1 MAGVICR
8 KWGIMESK
16 EKVKTK
22 YRSDSM
28 TYAFLLYPHA
38 NIRYRQSLL
47 QLAVQEL
54 SMTLAALGRGAE
66 VVPKEM
72 GGAMFLTF
80 EEEKLTARDM
90 RMLSQLASVYMLFS
104 MEDGRLTPLERTH
117 PNYVGEDLPALLK
130 YKGKTNEMFTD
141 TMLTMALA
149 SSAFMPVH
157 DSQLIVCDPMAGRGT
172 TLMLALRRGYHGV
185 GIEID
190 KADVKESADYM
201 TRYLEFHRTKY
212 KRTDS
217 SLTVRGKVG
226 GRENKFVFSDSA
238 EHFKDGDT
246 RTLRLICGD
255 TRDAAALLKP
265 QSVHL
270 MVTDIPYGVQK
281 GTAGR
286 QDSIGGTLEAALSGW
301 FDVLKHGGV
310 LAMSFNTHVTK
321 REALI
326 QLCEKAGFEIVETEN
341 LEHWVEQAISRDVI
355 LARKA

>member
-1 MAGVICR
+1 
-8 KWGIMESK
+8 
-16 EKVKTK
+16 
-22 YRSDSM
+22 M

-54 SMTLAALGRGAE
+54 SMTLSALGRETE
-66 VVPKEM
+66 VVPQKM

-80 EEEKLTARDM
+80 EAAKLTERDM
-90 RMLSQLASVYMLFS
+90 RMLSQLASVYMLFE
-104 MEDGRLTPLERTH
+104 MEDGKLTTLERTH

-149 SSAFMPVH
+149 ASAFMPVH
-157 DSQLIVCDPMAGRGT
+157 DSQLVVCDPMAGRGT

-185 GIEID
+185 GIEIG
-190 KADVKESADYM
+190 KADVKEAADYM
-201 TRYLEFHRTKY
+201 TRYLEFHRIKY
-212 KRTDS
+212 KRTDNA
-217 SLTVRGKVG
+217 LTVRGQVG

-255 TRDAAALLKP
+255 TREAEALLKP
-265 QSVHL
+265 NTVHL
-270 MVTDIPYGVQK
+270 MVTDAPYGVQK

-286 QDSIGGTLEAALSGW
+286 QDSIGGTIEAALPGW
-301 FDVLKHGGV
+301 LDVLKSGGV
-310 LAMSFNTHVTK
+310 LAMSFNTHVTR
-321 REALI
+321 REGLVR
-326 QLCEKAGFEIVETEN
+326 LFEKAGFEIVQTAN

-355 LARKA
+355 LARKP

>member
-1 MAGVICR
+1 
-8 KWGIMESK
+8 
-16 EKVKTK
+16 
-22 YRSDSM
+22 M

-54 SMTLAALGRGAE
+54 SMTLSALGREAE
-66 VVPKEM
+66 VVPQKM

-80 EEEKLTARDM
+80 EAAKLTERDM
-90 RMLSQLASVYMLFS
+90 RMLSQLASVYMLFE
-104 MEDGRLTPLERTH
+104 MEDGKLTTLERTH

-149 SSAFMPVH
+149 ASAFMPVH
-157 DSQLIVCDPMAGRGT
+157 DSQLVVCDPMAGRGT
-172 TLMLALRRGYHGV
+172 TLMLALRRGYHGI
-185 GIEID
+185 GIEIG
-190 KADVKESADYM
+190 KADVKEAADYM
-201 TRYLEFHRTKY
+201 TRYLEFHRIKY

-217 SLTVRGKVG
+217 ALTVRGQVG

-255 TRDAAALLKP
+255 TREAEALLKP
-265 QSVHL
+265 NSVHL
-270 MVTDIPYGVQK
+270 MVTDAPYGVQK

-286 QDSIGGTLEAALSGW
+286 QDSIGGTIAAALPGW
-301 FDVLKHGGV
+301 FDVLKSGGV
-310 LAMSFNTHVTK
+310 LAMSFNTHVTR
-321 REALI
+321 REGLVR
-326 QLCEKAGFEIVETEN
+326 LFEKAGFEIVQTAN

-355 LARKA
+355 LARKP

>member
-1 MAGVICR
+1 
-8 KWGIMESK
+8 
-16 EKVKTK
+16 
-22 YRSDSM
+22 M

-54 SMTLAALGRGAE
+54 SMTLSALGREAE
-66 VVPKEM
+66 VVPQKM

-80 EEEKLTARDM
+80 EAAKLTERDM
-90 RMLSQLASVYMLFS
+90 RMLSQLASVYMLFE
-104 MEDGRLTPLERTH
+104 MEDGKLTTLERTH

-149 SSAFMPVH
+149 ASTFMPVH
-157 DSQLIVCDPMAGRGT
+157 DSQLVVCDPMAGRGT

-185 GIEID
+185 GIEIG
-190 KADVKESADYM
+190 KADVKEAADYM
-201 TRYLEFHRTKY
+201 TRYLEFHRIKY

-217 SLTVRGKVG
+217 ALTVRGQVG

-255 TRDAAALLKP
+255 TREAEALLKP
-265 QSVHL
+265 NSVHL
-270 MVTDIPYGVQK
+270 MVTDAPYGVQK

-286 QDSIGGTLEAALSGW
+286 QDSIGGTIAAALPGW
-301 FDVLKHGGV
+301 FDVLKSGGV
-310 LAMSFNTHVTK
+310 LAMSFNTHVT
-321 REALI
+321 RWEGLVR
-326 QLCEKAGFEIVETEN
+326 LFEKAGFEIVQTAN

-355 LARKA
+355 LARKP

>member
-1 MAGVICR
+1 
-8 KWGIMESK
+8 
-16 EKVKTK
+16 
-22 YRSDSM
+22 M

-54 SMTLAALGRGAE
+54 SMTLSALGREAE
-66 VVPKEM
+66 VVPQKM

-80 EEEKLTARDM
+80 EAAKLTERDM
-90 RMLSQLASVYMLFS
+90 RMLSQLASVYMLFE
-104 MEDGRLTPLERTH
+104 MEDGKLTTLERTH

-149 SSAFMPVH
+149 ASAFMPVH
-157 DSQLIVCDPMAGRGT
+157 DSQLVVCDPMAGRGT

-185 GIEID
+185 GIEIG
-190 KADVKESADYM
+190 KADVKEAADYM
-201 TRYLEFHRTKY
+201 TRYLEFHRIKY

-217 SLTVRGKVG
+217 ALTVRGQVG

-255 TRDAAALLKP
+255 TREAEALLKP
-265 QSVHL
+265 NSVHL
-270 MVTDIPYGVQK
+270 MVTDAPYGVQK

-286 QDSIGGTLEAALSGW
+286 QDSIGGTIAAALPGW
-301 FDVLKHGGV
+301 FDMLKSGGV
-310 LAMSFNTHVTK
+310 LAMSFNTHVTR
-321 REALI
+321 REGLVR
-326 QLCEKAGFEIVETEN
+326 LFEKAGFEIVQTAN

-355 LARKA
+355 LARKP

>member
-1 MAGVICR
+1 
-8 KWGIMESK
+8 
-16 EKVKTK
+16 
-22 YRSDSM
+22 M

-54 SMTLAALGRGAE
+54 SMTLSALGREAE
-66 VVPKEM
+66 VVPKKM

-80 EEEKLTARDM
+80 EAAKLTERDM
-90 RMLSQLASVYMLFS
+90 RMLSQLASVYMLFE
-104 MEDGRLTPLERTH
+104 MEDGKLTTLERTH

-149 SSAFMPVH
+149 ASAFMPVH
-157 DSQLIVCDPMAGRGT
+157 DSQLVVCDPMAGRGT

-185 GIEID
+185 GIEIG
-190 KADVKESADYM
+190 KADVKEAADYM
-201 TRYLEFHRTKY
+201 TRYLEFHRIKY

-217 SLTVRGKVG
+217 ALTVRGQVG

-255 TRDAAALLKP
+255 TREAEALLKLNN
-265 QSVHL
+265 VHL
-270 MVTDIPYGVQK
+270 MVTDAPYGVQK

-286 QDSIGGTLEAALSGW
+286 QDSIGGTIAAALPGW
-301 FDVLKHGGV
+301 FDVLKSGGV
-310 LAMSFNTHVTK
+310 LAMSFNTHVTR
-321 REALI
+321 REGLVR
-326 QLCEKAGFEIVETEN
+326 LFEKAGFEIVQTAN

-355 LARKA
+355 LARKP

>member
-1 MAGVICR
+1 
-8 KWGIMESK
+8 
-16 EKVKTK
+16 
-22 YRSDSM
+22 M

-54 SMTLAALGRGAE
+54 SMTLSALGREAE
-66 VVPKEM
+66 VVPQKM

-80 EEEKLTARDM
+80 EAAKLTERDM
-90 RMLSQLASVYMLFS
+90 RMLSQLASVYMLFE
-104 MEDGRLTPLERTH
+104 MEDGKLTTLERTH

-149 SSAFMPVH
+149 ASAFMPVH
-157 DSQLIVCDPMAGRGT
+157 DSQLVVCDPMAGRGT

-185 GIEID
+185 GIEIG
-190 KADVKESADYM
+190 KADVKEAADYM
-201 TRYLEFHRTKY
+201 TRYLEFHRIKY

-217 SLTVRGKVG
+217 ALTVRGQVG

-255 TRDAAALLKP
+255 TREAEALLKP
-265 QSVHL
+265 NSVQPMESCL
-270 MVTDIPYGVQK
+270 PAVPFCTP
-281 GTAGR
+281 
-286 QDSIGGTLEAALSGW
+286 
-301 FDVLKHGGV
+301 
-310 LAMSFNTHVTK
+310 
-321 REALI
+321 
-326 QLCEKAGFEIVETEN
+326 
-341 LEHWVEQAISRDVI
+341 
-355 LARKA
+355 

>member
-1 MAGVICR
+1 
-8 KWGIMESK
+8 
-16 EKVKTK
+16 
-22 YRSDSM
+22 M

-54 SMTLAALGRGAE
+54 SMTLSALGREAE
-66 VVPKEM
+66 VVPQKM

-80 EEEKLTARDM
+80 EAAKLTERDM
-90 RMLSQLASVYMLFS
+90 RMLSQLASVYMLFE
-104 MEDGRLTPLERTH
+104 MEDGKLTTLERTH

-149 SSAFMPVH
+149 ASAFMPAH
-157 DSQLIVCDPMAGRGT
+157 DSQLVVCDPMAGRGT

-185 GIEID
+185 GIEIG
-190 KADVKESADYM
+190 KADVKEAADYM
-201 TRYLEFHRTKY
+201 TRYLEFHRIKY

-217 SLTVRGKVG
+217 ALTVRGQVG

-255 TRDAAALLKP
+255 TREAEALLKP
-265 QSVHL
+265 NSVHL
-270 MVTDIPYGVQK
+270 MVTDAPYGVQK

-286 QDSIGGTLEAALSGW
+286 QDSIGGTIAAALPGW
-301 FDVLKHGGV
+301 FDVLKSGGV
-310 LAMSFNTHVTK
+310 LAMSFNTHVTR
-321 REALI
+321 REGLVR
-326 QLCEKAGFEIVETEN
+326 LFEKAGFEIVQTAN

-355 LARKA
+355 LARKP

>member
-1 MAGVICR
+1 
-8 KWGIMESK
+8 
-16 EKVKTK
+16 
-22 YRSDSM
+22 M

-47 QLAVQEL
+47 QLAMQEL
-54 SMTLAALGRGAE
+54 SMTLSALGREAE
-66 VVPKEM
+66 VVPQKM

-80 EEEKLTARDM
+80 EAAKLTERDM
-90 RMLSQLASVYMLFS
+90 RMLSQLASVYMLFE
-104 MEDGRLTPLERTH
+104 MEDGKLTTLERTH

-149 SSAFMPVH
+149 ASAFMPVH
-157 DSQLIVCDPMAGRGT
+157 DSQLVVCDPMAGRGT

-185 GIEID
+185 GIEIG
-190 KADVKESADYM
+190 KADVKEAADYM
-201 TRYLEFHRTKY
+201 TRYLEFHRIKY

-217 SLTVRGKVG
+217 ALTVRGQVG

-255 TRDAAALLKP
+255 TREAEALLKP
-265 QSVHL
+265 NSVHL
-270 MVTDIPYGVQK
+270 MVTDAPYGVQK

-286 QDSIGGTLEAALSGW
+286 QDSIGGTIAAALPGW
-301 FDVLKHGGV
+301 FDVLKSGGV
-310 LAMSFNTHVTK
+310 LAMSFNTHVT
-321 REALI
+321 RQEGLVR
-326 QLCEKAGFEIVETEN
+326 LFEKAGFEIVQTAN

-355 LARKA
+355 LARKP

>member
-1 MAGVICR
+1 
-8 KWGIMESK
+8 
-16 EKVKTK
+16 
-22 YRSDSM
+22 M

-54 SMTLAALGRGAE
+54 SMTLSALGREAE
-66 VVPKEM
+66 VVPQKM

-80 EEEKLTARDM
+80 EAAKLTERDM
-90 RMLSQLASVYMLFS
+90 RMLSQLASVYTLFE
-104 MEDGRLTPLERTH
+104 MEDGKLTTLERTH

-149 SSAFMPVH
+149 ASAFMPVH
-157 DSQLIVCDPMAGRGT
+157 DSQLVVCDPMAGRGT

-185 GIEID
+185 GIEIG
-190 KADVKESADYM
+190 KADVKEAADYM
-201 TRYLEFHRTKY
+201 TRYLEFHRIKY

-217 SLTVRGKVG
+217 ALTVRGQVG

-255 TRDAAALLKP
+255 TREAEALLKP
-265 QSVHL
+265 NSVHL
-270 MVTDIPYGVQK
+270 MVTDAPYGVQK

-286 QDSIGGTLEAALSGW
+286 QDSIGGTIAAALPGW
-301 FDVLKHGGV
+301 FDVLKSGGV
-310 LAMSFNTHVTK
+310 LAMSFNTHVTR
-321 REALI
+321 REGLVR
-326 QLCEKAGFEIVETEN
+326 LFEKAGFEIEQTAN

-355 LARKA
+355 LARKP

>member
-1 MAGVICR
+1 
-8 KWGIMESK
+8 
-16 EKVKTK
+16 
-22 YRSDSM
+22 M

-54 SMTLAALGRGAE
+54 SMTLSALGREAE
-66 VVPKEM
+66 AVPQKM

-80 EEEKLTARDM
+80 EAAKLTERDM
-90 RMLSQLASVYMLFS
+90 RMLSQLASVYMLFE
-104 MEDGRLTPLERTH
+104 MEDGKLTTLERTH

-149 SSAFMPVH
+149 ASAFMPVH
-157 DSQLIVCDPMAGRGT
+157 DSQLVVCDPMAGRGT

-185 GIEID
+185 GIEIG
-190 KADVKESADYM
+190 KADVKEAADYM
-201 TRYLEFHRTKY
+201 TRYLEFHRIKY

-217 SLTVRGKVG
+217 ALTVRGQVG

-255 TRDAAALLKP
+255 TREAEALLKP
-265 QSVHL
+265 NSVHL
-270 MVTDIPYGVQK
+270 MVTDAPYGVQK

-286 QDSIGGTLEAALSGW
+286 QDSIGGTIAAALPGW
-301 FDVLKHGGV
+301 FDVLKSGGV
-310 LAMSFNTHVTK
+310 LAMSFNTHVTR
-321 REALI
+321 REGLVR
-326 QLCEKAGFEIVETEN
+326 LFEKAGFEIVQTAN

-355 LARKA
+355 LARKP

>member
-1 MAGVICR
+1 
-8 KWGIMESK
+8 
-16 EKVKTK
+16 
-22 YRSDSM
+22 M

-54 SMTLAALGRGAE
+54 SMTLSALGRETE
-66 VVPKEM
+66 VVPQKM

-80 EEEKLTARDM
+80 EAAKLTERDM
-90 RMLSQLASVYMLFS
+90 RMLSQLASVYMLFE
-104 MEDGRLTPLERTH
+104 MEDGKLTTLERTH
-117 PNYVGEDLPALLK
+117 PNYVREDLPALLK
-130 YKGKTNEMFTD
+130 YKGKTNEMFTG

-149 SSAFMPVH
+149 ASAFMPVH
-157 DSQLIVCDPMAGRGT
+157 DSQLVVCDPMAGRGT

-185 GIEID
+185 GIEIG
-190 KADVKESADYM
+190 KADVKEAADYM
-201 TRYLEFHRTKY
+201 TRYLEFHRIKY

-217 SLTVRGKVG
+217 ALTVRGQVG

-255 TRDAAALLKP
+255 TREAEALLKP
-265 QSVHL
+265 NSVHL
-270 MVTDIPYGVQK
+270 MVTDAPYGVQK

-286 QDSIGGTLEAALSGW
+286 QDSIGGTIAAALPGW
-301 FDVLKHGGV
+301 FDVLKSGGV
-310 LAMSFNTHVTK
+310 LAMSFNTHVTR
-321 REALI
+321 REGLVR
-326 QLCEKAGFEIVETEN
+326 LFEKAGFEIVQTAN

-355 LARKA
+355 LARKP

>member
-1 MAGVICR
+1 
-8 KWGIMESK
+8 
-16 EKVKTK
+16 
-22 YRSDSM
+22 M

-38 NIRYRQSLL
+38 NVRYRQSLL

-54 SMTLAALGRGAE
+54 AMTLSALGREAE
-66 VVPKEM
+66 VIPKEM
-72 GGAMFLTF
+72 GGATFLTF
-80 EEEKLTARDM
+80 EAAKLTERDM
-90 RMLSQLASVYMLFS
+90 RMLSQLASIYMLFA
-104 MEDGRLTPLERTH
+104 MEDGKLTPLARTH
-117 PNYVGEDLPALLK
+117 PNYIGEDLPALLK

-149 SSAFMPVH
+149 ASAFMPVH
-157 DSQLIVCDPMAGRGT
+157 DSQLVVCDPMAGRGT

-185 GIEID
+185 GIEIG
-190 KADVKESADYM
+190 KADVKEATDYM
-201 TRYLEFHRTKY
+201 TRYLEFHRIKY

-217 SLTVRGKVG
+217 ALTVRGQVG

-255 TRDAAALLKP
+255 TREAAALLKP
-265 QSVHL
+265 GSVHL
-270 MVTDIPYGVQK
+270 MVTDAPYGVQK

-286 QDSIGGTLEAALSGW
+286 QDSIGGTIAAALPGW
-301 FDVLKHGGV
+301 FSVLKSGGV

-321 REALI
+321 RDGLVR
-326 QLCEKAGFEIVETEN
+326 LFEKAGFEIVQTAN

-355 LARKA
+355 LARKP

>member
-1 MAGVICR
+1 
-8 KWGIMESK
+8 
-16 EKVKTK
+16 
-22 YRSDSM
+22 M

-54 SMTLAALGRGAE
+54 SMTLSALGREAE
-66 VVPKEM
+66 VAPQKM

-80 EEEKLTARDM
+80 EAAKLTERDM
-90 RMLSQLASVYMLFS
+90 RMLSQLASVYMLFE
-104 MEDGRLTPLERTH
+104 MEDGKLTTLERTH

-149 SSAFMPVH
+149 ASAFMPVH
-157 DSQLIVCDPMAGRGT
+157 DSQLVVCDPMAGRGT

-185 GIEID
+185 GIEIG
-190 KADVKESADYM
+190 KADVKEAADYM
-201 TRYLEFHRTKY
+201 TRYLEFHRIKY

-217 SLTVRGKVG
+217 ALTVRGQVG

-255 TRDAAALLKP
+255 TREVEALLKP
-265 QSVHL
+265 NSVHL
-270 MVTDIPYGVQK
+270 MVTDAPYGVQK

-286 QDSIGGTLEAALSGW
+286 QDSIGGTIAAALPGW
-301 FDVLKHGGV
+301 LDVLKSGGV
-310 LAMSFNTHVTK
+310 LAMSFNTHVTR
-321 REALI
+321 REGLVR
-326 QLCEKAGFEIVETEN
+326 LFEKAGFEIVQTAN

-355 LARKA
+355 LARKP

>member
-1 MAGVICR
+1 
-8 KWGIMESK
+8 
-16 EKVKTK
+16 
-22 YRSDSM
+22 M

-54 SMTLAALGRGAE
+54 SMTLSALGREAE
-66 VVPKEM
+66 VVPQKM

-80 EEEKLTARDM
+80 EAAKLTERDM
-90 RMLSQLASVYMLFS
+90 RMLSQLASVYMLFE
-104 MEDGRLTPLERTH
+104 MEDGKLTTLERTH

-149 SSAFMPVH
+149 ASAFMPVH
-157 DSQLIVCDPMAGRGT
+157 DSQLVVCDPMAGRGT

-185 GIEID
+185 GIEIG
-190 KADVKESADYM
+190 KADVKEAADYM
-201 TRYLEFHRTKY
+201 TRYLEFHRIKY

-217 SLTVRGKVG
+217 ALTVRGQVG

-255 TRDAAALLKP
+255 TREAEALLKP
-265 QSVHL
+265 NSVHL
-270 MVTDIPYGVQK
+270 MVTDAPYGVQK

-286 QDSIGGTLEAALSGW
+286 QDSIGGTIAAALPGW
-301 FDVLKHGGV
+301 FDVLKSGGV
-310 LAMSFNTHVTK
+310 LAMSFNTHVTR
-321 REALI
+321 REGLVR
-326 QLCEKAGFEIVETEN
+326 LFEKAVFEIAQTAN

-355 LARKA
+355 LARKP

>member
-1 MAGVICR
+1 MI
-8 KWGIMESK
+8 
-16 EKVKTK
+16 
-22 YRSDSM
+22 
-28 TYAFLLYPHA
+28 YAFLLYPHA

-54 SMTLAALGRGAE
+54 SMTLSALGREAE
-66 VVPKEM
+66 VVPQKM

-80 EEEKLTARDM
+80 EAAKLTERDM
-90 RMLSQLASVYMLFS
+90 RMLSQLASVYMLFE
-104 MEDGRLTPLERTH
+104 MEDGKLTTLERTH

-149 SSAFMPVH
+149 ASAFMPVH
-157 DSQLIVCDPMAGRGT
+157 DSQLVVCDPMAGRGT

-185 GIEID
+185 GIEIG
-190 KADVKESADYM
+190 KADVKEAADYM
-201 TRYLEFHRTKY
+201 TRYLEFHRIKY

-217 SLTVRGKVG
+217 ALTVRGQVG

-255 TRDAAALLKP
+255 TREAEALLKP
-265 QSVHL
+265 NSVHL
-270 MVTDIPYGVQK
+270 MVTDAPYGVQK

-286 QDSIGGTLEAALSGW
+286 QDSIGGTIAAALPGW
-301 FDVLKHGGV
+301 FDVLKSGGV
-310 LAMSFNTHVTK
+310 LAMSFNTHVTR
-321 REALI
+321 REGLVR
-326 QLCEKAGFEIVETEN
+326 LFEKAGFEIVQTAN

-355 LARKA
+355 LARKP

>member
-1 MAGVICR
+1 
-8 KWGIMESK
+8 
-16 EKVKTK
+16 
-22 YRSDSM
+22 M

-54 SMTLAALGRGAE
+54 SMTLSALGREAE
-66 VVPKEM
+66 VVPQKM

-80 EEEKLTARDM
+80 EAAKLTERDM
-90 RMLSQLASVYMLFS
+90 RMLSQLASVYMLFE
-104 MEDGRLTPLERTH
+104 MEDGKLTTLERTH

-149 SSAFMPVH
+149 ASAFMHVH
-157 DSQLIVCDPMAGRGT
+157 DSQLVVCDPMAGRGT

-185 GIEID
+185 GIEIG
-190 KADVKESADYM
+190 KADVKEAADYM
-201 TRYLEFHRTKY
+201 TRYLEFHRIKY

-217 SLTVRGKVG
+217 ALTVRGQVG

-255 TRDAAALLKP
+255 TREAEALLKP
-265 QSVHL
+265 NSVHL
-270 MVTDIPYGVQK
+270 MVTDAPYGVQK
-281 GTAGR
+281 GTADR
-286 QDSIGGTLEAALSGW
+286 QDSIGGTIAAALPGW
-301 FDVLKHGGV
+301 FDVLKSGGV
-310 LAMSFNTHVTK
+310 LAMSFNTHVTR
-321 REALI
+321 REGLVR
-326 QLCEKAGFEIVETEN
+326 LFEKAGFEIVQTAN

-355 LARKA
+355 LARKP

>member
-1 MAGVICR
+1 
-8 KWGIMESK
+8 
-16 EKVKTK
+16 
-22 YRSDSM
+22 M

-38 NIRYRQSLL
+38 NVRYRQSLL
-47 QLAVQEL
+47 QLATQEL
-54 SMTLAALGRGAE
+54 AMTLTALGREAE
-66 VVPKEM
+66 VAPKEM

-80 EEEKLTARDM
+80 EAATLTERDM
-90 RMLSQLASVYMLFS
+90 RMLSQLASIYMLFA
-104 MEDGRLTPLERTH
+104 MEDGKLTPLVRTH
-117 PNYVGEDLPALLK
+117 PNYIGEDLPALLK

-149 SSAFMPVH
+149 ASAFMPVH
-157 DSQLIVCDPMAGRGT
+157 DSQLVVCDPMAGRGT

-185 GIEID
+185 GIEIG
-190 KADVKESADYM
+190 KADVKEATDYM
-201 TRYLEFHRTKY
+201 TRYLEFHRIKY

-217 SLTVRGKVG
+217 ALTVRGQVG

-255 TRDAAALLKP
+255 TREAAALLKP
-265 QSVHL
+265 GSVHL
-270 MVTDIPYGVQK
+270 MVTDAPYGVQK

-286 QDSIGGTLEAALSGW
+286 QDSIGGTIAAALPGW
-301 FDVLKHGGV
+301 FSVLKSGGV

-321 REALI
+321 RDGLVR
-326 QLCEKAGFEIVETEN
+326 LFEKAGFEIVQTAN

-355 LARKA
+355 LARKP

>member
-1 MAGVICR
+1 
-8 KWGIMESK
+8 
-16 EKVKTK
+16 
-22 YRSDSM
+22 M

-54 SMTLAALGRGAE
+54 SMTLSALGREAE
-66 VVPKEM
+66 VVPQKM

-80 EEEKLTARDM
+80 EAAKLTERDM
-90 RMLSQLASVYMLFS
+90 RMLSQLASVYMLFE
-104 MEDGRLTPLERTH
+104 MEDGKLTTLERTH

-149 SSAFMPVH
+149 ASAFMPVH
-157 DSQLIVCDPMAGRGT
+157 DSQLVVCDPMAGRGT

-185 GIEID
+185 GIEIG
-190 KADVKESADYM
+190 KADVKEAADYM
-201 TRYLEFHRTKY
+201 TRYLEFHRIKY

-217 SLTVRGKVG
+217 ALTVRGQVG

-255 TRDAAALLKP
+255 TREAEALLKP
-265 QSVHL
+265 NSVHL
-270 MVTDIPYGVQK
+270 MVTDAPYGVQK

-286 QDSIGGTLEAALSGW
+286 QDSIGGTIAAALPGW
-301 FDVLKHGGV
+301 FDVLKSGGV
-310 LAMSFNTHVTK
+310 LAMSFNTHVTR
-321 REALI
+321 REGLVR
-326 QLCEKAGFEIVETEN
+326 LFEKAGFEIVQTAN
-341 LEHWVEQAISRDVI
+341 LEHWVEQAISRDVS
-355 LARKA
+355 LARKP

>member
-1 MAGVICR
+1 
-8 KWGIMESK
+8 
-16 EKVKTK
+16 
-22 YRSDSM
+22 M

-54 SMTLAALGRGAE
+54 SMTLSALGREAE
-66 VVPKEM
+66 VVPQKM

-80 EEEKLTARDM
+80 EAAKLTERDM
-90 RMLSQLASVYMLFS
+90 RMLSQLASVYMLFE
-104 MEDGRLTPLERTH
+104 MEDGKLTTLERTH

-149 SSAFMPVH
+149 ASAFMPVH
-157 DSQLIVCDPMAGRGT
+157 DSQLVVCDPMAGRGT

-185 GIEID
+185 GIEIG
-190 KADVKESADYM
+190 KADVKEAADYM
-201 TRYLEFHRTKY
+201 TRYLEFHRIKY

-217 SLTVRGKVG
+217 ALTVRGQVG

-255 TRDAAALLKP
+255 TREAEALLKP
-265 QSVHL
+265 NSVHL
-270 MVTDIPYGVQK
+270 MVTDAPYGVQK
-281 GTAGR
+281 VTAGR
-286 QDSIGGTLEAALSGW
+286 QDSIGGTIAAALPGW
-301 FDVLKHGGV
+301 FDVLKSGGV
-310 LAMSFNTHVTK
+310 LAMSFSTHVTR
-321 REALI
+321 REGLVR
-326 QLCEKAGFEIVETEN
+326 LFEKAGFEIVQTAN

-355 LARKA
+355 LARKP

>member
-1 MAGVICR
+1 
-8 KWGIMESK
+8 
-16 EKVKTK
+16 
-22 YRSDSM
+22 M

-54 SMTLAALGRGAE
+54 SMTLSALGREAE
-66 VVPKEM
+66 VVLQKM

-80 EEEKLTARDM
+80 EAAKLTERDM
-90 RMLSQLASVYMLFS
+90 RMLSQLASVYMLFE
-104 MEDGRLTPLERTH
+104 MEDGKLTTLERTH

-149 SSAFMPVH
+149 ASAFMPVH
-157 DSQLIVCDPMAGRGT
+157 DSQLVVCDPMAGRGT

-185 GIEID
+185 GIEIG
-190 KADVKESADYM
+190 KADVKEAADYM
-201 TRYLEFHRTKY
+201 TRYLEFHRIKY

-217 SLTVRGKVG
+217 ALTVRGQVG

-255 TRDAAALLKP
+255 TREAEALLKP
-265 QSVHL
+265 NSVHL
-270 MVTDIPYGVQK
+270 MVTDAPYGVQK

-286 QDSIGGTLEAALSGW
+286 QDSIGGTIAAALPGW
-301 FDVLKHGGV
+301 FDVLKSGGV
-310 LAMSFNTHVTK
+310 LAMSFNTHVTR
-321 REALI
+321 REGLVR
-326 QLCEKAGFEIVETEN
+326 LFEKAGFEIVQTAN

-355 LARKA
+355 LARKP

>member
-1 MAGVICR
+1 
-8 KWGIMESK
+8 
-16 EKVKTK
+16 
-22 YRSDSM
+22 M

-38 NIRYRQSLL
+38 NIRYRQSLS

-54 SMTLAALGRGAE
+54 SMTLSALGREAE
-66 VVPKEM
+66 VVPQKM

-80 EEEKLTARDM
+80 EAAKLTERDM
-90 RMLSQLASVYMLFS
+90 RMLSQLANVYMLFE
-104 MEDGRLTPLERTH
+104 MEDGKLTPLERTH

-149 SSAFMPVH
+149 ASAFMPVH
-157 DSQLIVCDPMAGRGT
+157 DSQLVVCDPMAGRGT

-185 GIEID
+185 GIEIG
-190 KADVKESADYM
+190 KADVKEAADYM
-201 TRYLEFHRTKY
+201 TRYLEFHRIKY

-217 SLTVRGKVG
+217 ALTVRGQVG

-255 TRDAAALLKP
+255 TREAEALLKP
-265 QSVHL
+265 NSVHL
-270 MVTDIPYGVQK
+270 MVTDAPYGVQK

-286 QDSIGGTLEAALSGW
+286 QDSIGGTIAAALPGW
-301 FDVLKHGGV
+301 FDVLKSGGV
-310 LAMSFNTHVTK
+310 LAMSFNTHVTR
-321 REALI
+321 REGLVR
-326 QLCEKAGFEIVETEN
+326 LFEKAGFEIVQTAN

-355 LARKA
+355 LARKP

>member
-1 MAGVICR
+1 
-8 KWGIMESK
+8 
-16 EKVKTK
+16 
-22 YRSDSM
+22 M

-54 SMTLAALGRGAE
+54 SMTLSALGREAE
-66 VVPKEM
+66 VVPQKM

-80 EEEKLTARDM
+80 EAAKLTERDM
-90 RMLSQLASVYMLFS
+90 RMLSQLASVYMLFE
-104 MEDGRLTPLERTH
+104 MEDGKLTTLERTH

-149 SSAFMPVH
+149 ASAFMPVH
-157 DSQLIVCDPMAGRGT
+157 DSQLVVCDPMAGRGT

-185 GIEID
+185 GIEIG
-190 KADVKESADYM
+190 KADVKEAADYM
-201 TRYLEFHRTKY
+201 TRYLEFYRIKY

-217 SLTVRGKVG
+217 ALTVRGQVG

-255 TRDAAALLKP
+255 TREAEALLKP
-265 QSVHL
+265 NSVHL
-270 MVTDIPYGVQK
+270 MVTDAPYGVQK

-286 QDSIGGTLEAALSGW
+286 QDSIGGTIAAALPGW
-301 FDVLKHGGV
+301 FDVLKSGGV
-310 LAMSFNTHVTK
+310 LAMSFNTHVTR
-321 REALI
+321 REGLVR
-326 QLCEKAGFEIVETEN
+326 LFEKAGFEIVQTAN

-355 LARKA
+355 LARKP